1 MRFPRLGVAFRI
13 LAGLTVIAGL
23 TVATSVVAVSLFA
36 RFQEGFEQVAAA
48 KVPGLISASQLAQ
61 QSGTLAAN
69 APALVAV
76 QSQSVRESVMARLG
90 DQIVLLEDLMARL
103 RARGADPADLAELE
117 RRKNELV
124 GNLLALNGQVER
136 QLAAS
141 AEVGGLVNR
150 LMLLAER
157 VRQVEQS
164 LLDDAP
170 LTIGAGPDG
179 PEGLADAYRR
189 ERLIDHW
196 TDAAYHAATIML
208 AASRAD
214 HEARLE
220 RLRDDFRA
228 AMDRAAAAVA
238 ELPPDLLDGT
248 GPLYRELQDLGL
260 GERNLFTGRQ
270 EEIVLA
276 RTIKG
281 LVARN
286 QNVSDRL
293 VAAVSDHV
301 LAIERD
307 ISRRSAEFEG
317 VIRNGKH
324 AILVMALVSI
334 LGAVG
339 IFLYIHKNVVRRLR
353 GLQEAMTASAA
364 GRPVT
369 IPTRGLDEIA
379 DMARALH
386 YFVATIRERER
397 DLSDGERRLR
407 AILEQS
413 PVGVSIGRADGPEP
427 FQTVA
432 FANARAAELAGRPLD
447 AFVGS
452 RQPLPRP
459 AEAAGTGHDLVAR
472 DGDLVARDGDLV
484 ARDVE
489 VAIDRPDGSRVWAL
503 QTIQRTEFEGRSAFL
518 AWSYDITA
526 RKRAEEALRL
536 AKEQAEVAARSK
548 SEFLATMSHEIRTPM
563 NGVLGML
570 ELMAL
575 TPLNAEQAQIVT
587 TVRDSATALL
597 RIIDDILDLSKIE
610 AGKLDLEEMDL
621 DPRELVEGVAELLAP
636 QAHQKRLALV
646 CDVDRAV
653 PAAVRGDP
661 GRLRQILFNL
671 AGNAI
676 KFTDAGR
683 VVLRAGLAG
692 GRAGGLENARAGG
705 AVRLRFAVEDTGIGI
720 SQAGQS
726 RLFQPF
732 SQADGSTTR
741 RFGGTGL
748 GLAICARLVEMMGGR
763 IGVESVPGRGSVF
776 WFTVDLATGDP
787 GARHPD
793 ARYPDGERDGI
804 DLSGLSI
811 LVADPDPV
819 QRAVL
824 IRSLE
829 DRRAAVADATTAEE
843 AVELLAQS
851 GADLLVL
858 AGGLPDHHPDDAPG
872 EPNPRLTANELL
884 DRIRQAGVRPPPT
897 LHLLDGRDPL
907 AGGPDGPGAAD
918 ARDVVHDHLTRPVR
932 REALFRKLAV
942 LAGRAVPAPPCG
954 AAAPAPPPGPGAAAP
969 GTGVP
974 GTGALILVAEDH
986 PTNQQVILRQL
997 RQLGFEADLT
1007 ADGLEALIAWR
1018 SGRYR
1023 LLITDCHMPRLDGY
1037 ELARQIRNAEF
1048 RNAEFRQSD
1057 LKGSEE
1063 PSAPPRPRLPI
1074 VAMTANALAGEM
1086 ERCAA
1091 AGMDDYIAKP
1101 VTLKQLAAVL
1111 DRWLGEGSATPPEDP
1126 SAAVAADTTRVPLD
1140 LAHVRETFGT
1150 LDRAALELLGY
1161 FLETTR
1167 PLLDTAAAALERG
1180 DLNAAR
1186 TAAHTLAGAART
1198 AGANE
1203 LAWHSAALE
1212 VAAEAGDGPEAERC
1226 LEAMRA
1232 AFPVVE
1238 AAINA
1243 IRIGEGVW

>member
-1 MRFPRLGVAFRI
+1 MRLPRLGVAFRI

-23 TVATSVVAVSLFA
+23 TVTTSVVAVSLFG

-76 QSQSVRESVMARLG
+76 QSQSVREAVMSRLG

-103 RARGADPADLAELE
+103 RVRGADPADLAELE

-124 GNLLALNGQVER
+124 GNLLALNSQVER

-150 LMLLAER
+150 LMMLAER
-157 VRQVEQS
+157 VRQLEQA
-164 LLDDAP
+164 LLDDVP
-170 LTIGAGPDG
+170 LPADPA
-179 PEGLADAYRR
+179 GLADAYRR
-189 ERLIDHW
+189 ERVIDHW

-220 RLRDDFRA
+220 RLRDDYRA

-238 ELPPDLLDGT
+238 ELPPDLVAGAE
-248 GPLYRELQDLGL
+248 PLYRELQSLGL

-276 RTIKG
+276 RSIKG

-301 LAIERD
+301 MAIERD
-307 ISRRSAEFEG
+307 ISRRSTEFEG
-317 VIRNGKH
+317 VIRNGRH

-386 YFVATIRERER
+386 YFVATIRARER

-413 PVGVSIGRADGPEP
+413 PVGVSIGRADGAHP

-452 RQPLPRP
+452 RQPLPLPLPLPLP
-459 AEAAGTGHDLVAR
+459 AGAAGMAQDMVAR

-503 QTIQRTEFEGRSAFL
+503 QTIQRTEFEGRSALL

-526 RKRAEEALRL
+526 RKHAEEALRH

-653 PAAVRGDP
+653 PPVVRGDP

-683 VVLRAGLAG
+683 VVLRARLEDAPAPNTPAQNPP
-692 GRAGGLENARAGG
+692 GRD

-732 SQADGSTTR
+732 SQADSSTTR

-763 IGVESVPGRGSVF
+763 IGVESMPGHGSVF
-776 WFTVDLATGDP
+776 WFTVDLAAGDP
-787 GARHPD
+787 GT
-793 ARYPDGERDGI
+793 RYQGGGLDGI

-829 DRRAAVADATTAEE
+829 DRQAAVADATTAEE
-843 AVELLAQS
+843 AVELLTLS

-872 EPNPRLTANELL
+872 EPNPQLTVTELL

-897 LHLLDGRDPL
+897 LHLLDGREPL
-907 AGGPDGPGAAD
+907 ADCPDDLAAD
-918 ARDVVHDHLTRPVR
+918 LAPDVVHDHLTRPVR

-942 LAGRAVPAPPCG
+942 LAGRAAATPPCG
-954 AAAPAPPPGPGAAAP
+954 AADPAPDGSSLPGPAIVELGAI
-969 GTGVP
+969 
-974 GTGALILVAEDH
+974 TGAGAPILVAEDH

-1007 ADGLEALIAWR
+1007 ADGLEALAAWR

-1037 ELARQIRNAEF
+1037 ELSRQIRNAEF
-1048 RNAEFRQSD
+1048 RESD
-1057 LKGSEE
+1057 FKGSEA
-1063 PSAPPRPRLPI
+1063 PSGQPRPRMPI
-1074 VAMTANALAGEM
+1074 IAMTANALAGEM

-1101 VTLKQLAAVL
+1101 VTLRQLAAVL

-1150 LDRAALELLGY
+1150 LDRTALELLGY

-1167 PLLDTAAAALERG
+1167 PLLDKAAGALERG
-1180 DLNAAR
+1180 DLDAAR

-1212 VAAEAGDGPEAERC
+1212 VAAEAGDGPEAARC

-1238 AAINA
+1238 AAITT